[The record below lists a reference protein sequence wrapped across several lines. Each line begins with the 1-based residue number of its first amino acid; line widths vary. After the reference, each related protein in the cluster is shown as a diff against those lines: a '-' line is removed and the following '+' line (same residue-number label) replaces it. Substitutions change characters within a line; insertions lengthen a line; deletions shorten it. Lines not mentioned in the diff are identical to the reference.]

1 MKYIHFLI
9 IAMSF
14 AIGVILN
21 SPNVNAVGYGTQ
33 NELITQTVDATSNV
47 TTEFSEENEDVA
59 YQIELKQLNVYGE
72 WSTTYF
78 EEEPTE
84 EIYVS
89 EQIDE
94 LEIPIVGLEVDRP
107 NIDIDISSALKI
119 C

>member
-1 MKYIHFLI
+1 
-9 IAMSF
+9 MSF

-21 SPNVNAVGYGTQ
+21 SSNVNAVGYDTQ
-33 NELITQTVDATSNV
+33 NELITQTVDVTSNI
-47 TTEFSEENEDVA
+47 TTEFSKENEDVA

-94 LEIPIVGLEVDRP
+94 LEIPMVGLEIQSP
-107 NIDIDISSALKI
+107 NIDIDITNALKI